1 MFTYKTP
8 KLSQYTRQQIFD
20 SYQEKVDQTK
30 PQGRIIKTKRKYT
43 QASLA
48 LHFKVSRQTIS
59 KIIKLGRQ
67 QDFSLHSPTN
77 HRYLTEEYLKKRQT
91 KSELKLAQK
100 ADRKAK
106 RAEVQASRYEH
117 KNPGDLGHMDLKL
130 LPPILGER
138 IIKGQKEYLLTLVDD
153 STRQAN
159 FEIIQGKNQH
169 QVKQGLTRIFA
180 RSSIEYQAIL
190 SDNGKEFKGVQKQEN
205 GYYKP
210 KNKQEG
216 QQHAVELLLEEMN
229 IKHRYTQVRRP
240 QTNGKVERLNRTISE
255 EFLTGVKFENRLHR
269 QAQLRLWEYH
279 YNLHRP
285 HQGIA
290 KQTPNEKL
298 QTLNYPLKF
307 LYKM

>member
-8 KLSQYTRQQIFD
+8 KLSQYTRQQVFNQ
-20 SYQEKVDQTK
+20 YQEKVLK
-30 PQGRIIKTKRKYT
+30 INSKGKTICYKRKYT

-48 LHFKVSRQTIS
+48 IHFKVSRQTIS
-59 KIIKLGRQ
+59 KIIHLAQGG
-67 QDFSLHSPTN
+67 DFTLHKSTN
-77 HRYLTEEYLKKRQT
+77 HRYLTEEYLKKRQV
-91 KSELKLAQK
+91 KSEFKLTIKADKKTKRDQLAQ
-100 ADRKAK
+100 
-106 RAEVQASRYEH
+106 SRYEH

-130 LPPILGER
+130 LSPITGEK

-153 STRQAN
+153 STRQAC
-159 FEIIQGKNQH
+159 FEVIQGKNQY
-169 QVKQGLTRIFA
+169 QVRQGLLRIFH
-180 RSSIEYQAIL
+180 RSQIEYQAIL
-190 SDNGKEFKGVQKQEN
+190 SDNGKEFKGRQLEVD
-205 GYYKP
+205 GRYKA
-210 KNKQEG
+210 KTEAQG
-216 QQHAVELLLEEMN
+216 QQHAVELLLETMS

-255 EFLTGVKFENRLHR
+255 EFLTEVKFENRLHR
-269 QAQLRLWEYH
+269 EAQLRLWEYH